1 MNVSSEKVGDGKR
14 LKRLMRRAERNV
26 RVRRVLADG
35 AYDQGQLQLP
45 RRGGDQA
52 RHQGEEGLRS
62 EEQRLLRE
70 EEGGHRAAGLQ
81 TEGLVEDAQVRVQV
95 EGRRGVLCH

>member
-35 AYDQGQLQLP
+35 AYD
-45 RRGGDQA
+45 
-52 RHQGEEGLRS
+52 
-62 EEQRLLRE
+62 
-70 EEGGHRAAGLQ
+70 
-81 TEGLVEDAQVRVQV
+81 
-95 EGRRGVLCH
+95 